1 MAVTKIW
8 TIKDS
13 LQRVLD
19 YAANP
24 DKTEYDAL
32 AQTLHYAENDAK
44 TKLNES
50 AQLVTGIH
58 CRADHAWEDMRAVQ
72 ERFGKTDGVVALHAY
87 QSFREGEVTPEQCHE
102 IGVALARKVWGKRF
116 QVLVATHMNTDNLH
130 NHFVINSVSYV
141 DGKKYEQRRSQYA
154 EFRAASDKLC
164 REYGLSVVEQPKTK
178 EPARYARMREAIDQ
192 ACEDASTAEDFHR
205 ALYQQGYIFGSDPNR
220 KYATIRARDGGRAVR
235 LYRLGEE
242 YDLTAIDD
250 RLRGN
255 YLLYGSRLYE
265 LKNPPR
271 QNTPKRYRPK
281 DAYAGKGIL
290 QIFFEVFFGESQM
303 HRLYLYYC
311 YQLGIL
317 PKKQQ
322 PRISRPE
329 LERIWKDTEKILA
342 EHAFVHDHIPRQQR
356 RTERCIE
363 CYASLRPTS
372 RIDFPCHPSAVCAA
386 FSRKTHGLL
395 LFANRSTCSCPV
407 LARFCE
413 YPVRRVGMWSQ
424 PASSVQHQPPNA
436 QCTLPA

>member
-58 CRADHAWEDMRAVQ
+58 CRANHAWEDMRAVQ

-192 ACEDASTAEDFHR
+192 ACKDASTAEDFHR
-205 ALYQQGYIFGSDPNR
+205 ALYRQGYIFGSDPNR

-235 LYRLGEE
+235 L
-242 YDLTAIDD
+242 
-250 RLRGN
+250 
-255 YLLYGSRLYE
+255 
-265 LKNPPR
+265 
-271 QNTPKRYRPK
+271 
-281 DAYAGKGIL
+281 
-290 QIFFEVFFGESQM
+290 
-303 HRLYLYYC
+303 
-311 YQLGIL
+311 
-317 PKKQQ
+317 
-322 PRISRPE
+322 
-329 LERIWKDTEKILA
+329 
-342 EHAFVHDHIPRQQR
+342 
-356 RTERCIE
+356 
-363 CYASLRPTS
+363 
-372 RIDFPCHPSAVCAA
+372 
-386 FSRKTHGLL
+386 
-395 LFANRSTCSCPV
+395 
-407 LARFCE
+407 
-413 YPVRRVGMWSQ
+413 
-424 PASSVQHQPPNA
+424 
-436 QCTLPA
+436 